1 MAGSPKTRTR
11 RRGKGSLQDY
21 NTSAGTRWRFQIR
34 VPIDPE
40 QPELGSKKYSRGG
53 FKTADDADDAMQEA
67 LRKKKNQEKFSGKVP
82 RIGVYANDWVE
93 ALDLADST
101 IKGYKKIIN
110 NHITP
115 DLGDIRLDLL
125 TATRIARHYKELKK
139 SGRKDKGHEGE
150 PLSANTV
157 HKTHVVLGAILDAA
171 IEDGHI
177 PLNPAKKRKTVKAP
191 RSKDI
196 KAARPEVT
204 TWSGEDLHTVLS
216 WLRNTRKDEFFA
228 LWRVIAY
235 TGMRR
240 SEALALRWRDIDIR
254 TKRISIRRAVN
265 TVSWSDTKPV
275 KTGSPRVIDVDDD
288 TLKILATHKAARA
301 QLQFLYAKPDAFIFG
316 DDAGLLRSP
325 DSVTSLWARRLDW
338 VIEKHPDI
346 ERVNLKGLRHTHAT
360 LLLELGVHPKV
371 VQERLGHSTITTT
384 MNIYSH
390 VTPTMQR
397 SAIDGFANHVSNQ

>member
-1 MAGSPKTRTR
+1 MASKQSTRTR

-21 NTSAGTRWRFQIR
+21 DTKDGVRWRFQIR

-82 RIGVYANDWVE
+82 RIGQYAEEWVE
-93 ALDLADST
+93 SLDLADST
-101 IKGYKKIIN
+101 IKGYKKLIN

-115 DLGDIRLDLL
+115 ALGDIRVDRL

-150 PLSANTV
+150 PLSPNTV

-177 PLNPAKKRKTVKAP
+177 SMNPAKKRKTVKAP
-191 RSKDI
+191 RAKDI
-196 KAARPEVT
+196 KAARPEAH
-204 TWSGEDLHTVLS
+204 TWDADELRTALA
-216 WLRNTRKDEFFA
+216 WLRDERKDELFA
-228 LWRVIAY
+228 LWRLFAY

-240 SEALALRWRDIDIR
+240 SEALALRWKDIK
-254 TKRISIRRAVN
+254 TTTQRISIRRAVN
-265 TVSWSDTKPV
+265 TVDWSKTKTV
-275 KTGSPRVIDVDDD
+275 KTGAPRVIDVDED
-288 TLKILATHKAARA
+288 TLKALAKYKVARA
-301 QLQFLYAKPDAFIFG
+301 ELSFALVRPESFVFSDTTG
-316 DDAGLLRSP
+316 TLRSP
-325 DSVTSLWARRLDW
+325 DSVTSLWARR
-338 VIEKHPDI
+338 VIWLTEKYTDM
-346 ERVNLKGLRHTHAT
+346 ERVNIKGLRHTHAT

-397 SAIDGFANHVSNQ
+397 SAVEGFASHISGA